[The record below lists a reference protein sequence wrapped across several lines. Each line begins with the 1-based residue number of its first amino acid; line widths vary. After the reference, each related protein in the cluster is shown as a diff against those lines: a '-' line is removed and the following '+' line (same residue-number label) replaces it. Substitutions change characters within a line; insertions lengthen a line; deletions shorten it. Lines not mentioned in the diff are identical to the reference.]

1 MQKLQNLSIRNKFFL
16 IVAPLLF
23 GVLYLVFIKTSESYT
38 TSQELTKLEKSVD
51 VSTEISYLVHEI
63 QKERGNS
70 SGFLS
75 NKGTRFGDQLLEQ
88 RQLTDKQLSSFQ
100 DILQNPEYKN
110 VISAHQNAIDEL
122 VSLLEG
128 ISEIRANVNNIAYTA
143 NDAIDIYTIINTHAL
158 NTANDLVSV
167 TADANIARETQA
179 YINFLKSKERAGIE
193 RAVGSQAFSLKT
205 LNPELYKRFSTLV
218 AEQGSYNDAFLA
230 TATTDGAGFF
240 RETLVGE
247 AVDEV
252 ERMRGVLYANEALE
266 DDPIY
271 WFATITKK
279 IELLKK
285 VENYLTG
292 QVIDRASSAAAQANT
307 EFVAF
312 SSVTAV
318 LILVILILLFSILRG
333 FLGNI
338 NKLSAFAGDVATG
351 DLDGSVDIKAK
362 DEIGQF
368 ARTLNDTVGSIR
380 NARNDLQAEKD
391 KAEELYETIYKTSEV
406 VFANVDQGVFLIN
419 SKMEISKLYSQAL
432 KKIFDK
438 ADFAGKNFLDLMGP
452 MLVPRDKEALKVFA
466 KHLFNPKVKS
476 NVLKRLNPVEEV
488 EIFSGDSKKVDG
500 LNSKFIEI
508 SFSRVARD
516 NRIDSVMVTVLD
528 VTESKLLQNKIKENE
543 QKSKVETEQL
553 LSIMKIN
560 PGTLREYLDKAMTAL
575 NEIYQRYETEKTKDF
590 QALATYTFN
599 VVHNLKGNAT
609 LIELDLLQDKFHGVE
624 EALVKL
630 RGTRIE
636 GSDFLQILY
645 EINEIKATI
654 TDMLGMIRK
663 IASIYYNTADENE
676 IFSNDKIIRSFE
688 RAAERIGNETGKK
701 VNFSLENPNE
711 VLIPEKLKM
720 HVNDMV
726 LQLVRNSVIHG
737 IETPVDRASMGKSSE
752 GNIKLSISET
762 LSGSLRIKYQDDGR
776 GLDMQKI
783 LSKAQRKGIISP
795 EELEGIEVDKA
806 YDLIFHNGLST
817 ADKTSI
823 HAGRGQGMSVVK
835 AILDKIHGDYTI
847 QSFDG
852 QGFEIVLSIPVNSY
866 HNDLESI
873 MAS

>member
-16 IVAPLLF
+16 IVAPLLV

-38 TSQELTKLEKSVD
+38 TAQELTQLEKSVD
-51 VSTEISYLVHEI
+51 VSVRISYLVHEI

-75 NKGTRFGDQLLEQ
+75 NKGTRFGDQLLAQ
-88 RQLTDKQLSSFQ
+88 RALTDELLAEYEAIVA
-100 DILQNPEYKN
+100 DPEYRGI
-110 VISAHQNAIDEL
+110 ISQHQNAIDEL
-122 VSLLEG
+122 NALIVD
-128 ISEIRANVNNIAYTA
+128 IPMIRSGVNDLAYTA
-143 NDAIDIYTIINTHAL
+143 NEAIDTYTVINTHAL
-158 NTANDLVSV
+158 NTANDLVSIASQ
-167 TADANIARETQA
+167 ADLARQTQA

-193 RAVGSQAFSLKT
+193 RAVGSQAFSLGT
-205 LNPELYKRFSTLV
+205 LNAELYRRFSTLV
-218 AEQGSYNDAFLA
+218 AEQQSYIDAFFA
-230 TATTDGAGFF
+230 TSDQDGAAFY
-240 RETLVGE
+240 RETAQGE

-252 ERMRGVLYANEALE
+252 ERMRGKLYQNEVLDE
-266 DDPIY
+266 DPIY

-285 VENYLTG
+285 VENYLTDKVVL
-292 QVIDRASSAAAQANT
+292 QATNAAQRANT
-307 EFVAF
+307 EFTAF
-312 SSVTAV
+312 SAVTAV
-318 LILVILILLFSILRG
+318 LILIILILLFSILRG

-338 NKLSAFAGDVATG
+338 NKLSAFAGEVAG
-351 DLDGSVDIKAK
+351 GNLDGSVDIVAK
-362 DEIGQF
+362 DEIGNF

-380 NARNDLQAEKD
+380 EARNDLKAEKD

-419 SKMEISKLYSQAL
+419 EKMEISQLYSQAM

-438 ADFAGKNFLDLMGP
+438 DDFAGRNFLDLMSP
-452 MLVPRDKEALKVFA
+452 MLIPRDKEALKVFS

-488 EIFSGDSKKVDG
+488 EIFSGDNKKVDG
-500 LNSKFIEI
+500 LKSKYIEV
-508 SFSRVARD
+508 SFSRIARA
-516 NRIDSVMVTVLD
+516 NKIDSVMVTVLD
-528 VTESKLLQNKIKENE
+528 VTDAKLLQAKIKENE
-543 QKSKVETEQL
+543 QRNKMETEQL
-553 LSIMKIN
+553 LSIIKIN

-575 NEIYQRYETEKTKDF
+575 NEIYHRYETEKTKDF

-599 VVHNLKGNAT
+599 VIHNLKGNAT

-630 RGTRIE
+630 RGSRIE

-654 TDMLGMIRK
+654 TDMMGMIRK
-663 IASIYYNTADENE
+663 IANIYYNTADENE

-701 VNFSLENPNE
+701 VNFSLENPDE

-737 IETPVDRASMGKSSE
+737 IESPVDRASMGKTSN
-752 GNIKLSISET
+752 GNIKLTISET
-762 LSGSLRIKYQDDGR
+762 LSGSLRVKYEDDGK

-783 LSKAQRKGIISP
+783 LSKAQRKGLIS
-795 EELEGIEVDKA
+795 EDELEGIEVTKA
-806 YDLIFHNGLST
+806 YDLIFENGLST

-835 AILDKIHGDYTI
+835 TILDKIHGDYAI

-852 QGFEIVLSIPVNSY
+852 QGFEITLSIPVNSY
-866 HNDLESI
+866 HDLETVV
-873 MAS
+873 AQ

>member
-38 TSQELTKLEKSVD
+38 TSQELTKLERSVD

-70 SGFLS
+70 SGFLA
-75 NKGTRFGDQLLEQ
+75 NKGTRFGDQLLEH
-88 RQLTDKQLSSFQ
+88 RQLTDKQLSSFRSIV
-100 DILQNPEYKN
+100 DNTEYKD
-110 VISAHQNAIDEL
+110 VISENQNAIDEL
-122 VSLLEG
+122 ISLLDG

-143 NDAIDIYTIINTHAL
+143 NEAIDIYTIINTHAL

-167 TADANIARETQA
+167 TADANISRETQA

-205 LNPELYKRFSTLV
+205 LNAELYKRFSTLV

-285 VENYLTG
+285 VENYLTE
-292 QVIDRASSAAAQANT
+292 QVINRASSAAAQANT

-312 SSVTAV
+312 SSITAV

-338 NKLSAFAGDVATG
+338 NKLSAFAGDVAKG
-351 DLDGSVDIKAK
+351 DLDGSVDINAK

-419 SKMEISKLYSQAL
+419 NKMEISKLHSQAL

-438 ADFAGKNFLDLMGP
+438 SDFAGKNFLDLMGP

-500 LNSKFIEI
+500 LNSKHIEI

-528 VTESKLLQNKIKENE
+528 VTEAKLLQNKIKENE

-609 LIELDLLQDKFHGVE
+609 LIELDLLQDKFHAVE

-663 IASIYYNTADENE
+663 IANIYYNTADENE

-720 HVNDMV
+720 HINDMV

-835 AILDKIHGDYTI
+835 TILDKIHGDYTI

-866 HNDLESI
+866 HNDLESV